1 MPFSDGSTVVPSCNQ
16 TSGLQDKD
24 EVQNQTR
31 SGTFNRPWNLCW
43 KYRRVGLGCGLMTKN
58 ALGQGLGALISG
70 ASRRGA
76 AAPVLAPGAVPAPP
90 PAAPAGER
98 VVRVP
103 LSAITASP
111 MQPRK
116 HFREEQL
123 TELMESIREHG
134 IIQPLTVRRV
144 NGTLEL
150 IAGER
155 RFRASEKLGLKEV
168 PVIEREATDR
178 EVLEMALIENLQRED
193 LNPIEEAEAYSRLAK
208 EFNLRQE
215 DIAQR
220 VGKNRA
226 TIANAM
232 RLLDLAPEVKSLLS
246 QGRITAGHAKAI
258 LGLRDAALQ
267 ALIADKVVRQGLTVR
282 ATEKLIHAEQQAALP
297 GKSGKTA
304 ADGTK
309 IPGSTPRDSAA
320 AIQRI
325 QANLRHRLATSVTV
339 HHTEKKGKIEIEYY
353 GNDDLG
359 RLLELLGVSAE

>member
-1 MPFSDGSTVVPSCNQ
+1 
-16 TSGLQDKD
+16 
-24 EVQNQTR
+24 
-31 SGTFNRPWNLCW
+31 
-43 KYRRVGLGCGLMTKN
+43 
-58 ALGQGLGALISG
+58 
-70 ASRRGA
+70 
-76 AAPVLAPGAVPAPP
+76 
-90 PAAPAGER
+90 
-98 VVRVP
+98 
-103 LSAITASP
+103 

-123 TELMESIREHG
+123 TELMDSIREHG

-144 NGTLEL
+144 NGNLEL

-168 PVIEREATDR
+168 PVIEREASDR

-226 TIANAM
+226 TVANAM
-232 RLLDLAPEVKSLLS
+232 RLLDLAPGVKSMLS
-246 QGRITAGHAKAI
+246 QGRLTTGHAKAI
-258 LGLRDAALQ
+258 LGLRDPALQ

-297 GKSGKTA
+297 GKSTKA
-304 ADGTK
+304 ANGST
-309 IPGSTPRDSAA
+309 IPGNTPRDSAA

-325 QANLRHRLATSVTV
+325 QSNLRHKLATSVNV
-339 HHTEKKGKIEIEYY
+339 HHGEKKGKIEIEYY

-359 RLLELLGVSAE
+359 RLLELLGVSPE

>member
-1 MPFSDGSTVVPSCNQ
+1 MGMEANHFPSHEALL
-16 TSGLQDKD
+16 SLH
-24 EVQNQTR
+24 
-31 SGTFNRPWNLCW
+31 RPAGIRFFDW
-43 KYRRVGLGCGLMTKN
+43 KTARGRLGCAPMSKN

-76 AAPVLAPGAVPAPP
+76 AAPVLTPGTIPAPEP
-90 PAAPAGER
+90 VIPASER
-98 VVRVP
+98 VVKVS

-116 HFREEQL
+116 YFREEQL

-144 NGTLEL
+144 NGALEL

-155 RFRASEKLGLKEV
+155 RFRASEMLGLKEV
-168 PVIEREATDR
+168 PVIEREASDR

-193 LNPIEEAEAYSRLAK
+193 LNPIEEAEAYFRLSR
-208 EFNLRQE
+208 EFTMRQE

-246 QGRITAGHAKAI
+246 QGRITTGHAKAI
-258 LGLRDAALQ
+258 LGLRDPALQ
-267 ALIADKVVRQGLTVR
+267 ALIADKVVRQNLTVR
-282 ATEKLIHAEQQAALP
+282 ATEKLIHAEQQANLP
-297 GKSGKTA
+297 GKAGKPGV
-304 ADGTK
+304 DGTK
-309 IPGSTPRDSAA
+309 TAGSTPRDTAA

-325 QANLRHRLATSVTV
+325 QANLRHKFATSVTL
-339 HHTEKKGKIEIEYY
+339 HHGEKKGRIEIEYY

-359 RLLELLGVSAE
+359 RLLDLLGVSPE